1 LAHDLAEVI
10 RSAATGCSRLG
21 RASWSQPPVRV
32 GKLSSMGAVYRNL
45 NETLRQRSEEV
56 RAYDG
61 GHYDAHLL
69 GIDILRGVGPSVV
82 V

>member
-1 LAHDLAEVI
+1 
-10 RSAATGCSRLG
+10 
-21 RASWSQPPVRV
+21 
-32 GKLSSMGAVYRNL
+32 MGAVYRNL